1 MLAFFPHSVL
11 PVRHSHGA
19 FSPTGE
25 TDNFFNFR
33 KGKSIF
39 LEMRVVRSNV
49 KPLIIIMFPCNHAL
63 NTFIVLDQNQF
74 LQ

>member
-11 PVRHSHGA
+11 PVRPSHGA

-25 TDNFFNFR
+25 TDDFFNFR
-33 KGKSIF
+33 KGKSVF
-39 LEMRVVRSNV
+39 LEMCVVWFNV
-49 KPLIIIMFPCNHAL
+49 KPLIIMFPCNHAL